1 MFSQRGSHIRVLPDE
16 FLLKS
21 VVISVDFKRNSSG
34 RTRIYEYTPPLP
46 INALVSALNVRL
58 QKSHSSKSMKESEDE
73 SMSVAE
79 ILISL
84 AD

>member
-1 MFSQRGSHIRVLPDE
+1 MYSYIRVLPDE
-16 FLLKS
+16 FLLKP
-21 VVISVDFKRNSSG
+21 VVITVDFKRI
-34 RTRIYEYTPPLP
+34 RRAEREYMNIHPPPP

-79 ILISL
+79 ILTSL